1 MRRKENQLL
10 ANLTKEECKRLQPYM
25 EQVDLE
31 FNQRLVEFNKPIKY
45 VWFPEDCV
53 TSTIVDSLKGVTIE
67 VGLMGTEG
75 IVGLSLLYEVERSNA
90 TVTVMLP
97 GRATRMRADHFKK
110 YVVSENGPFVSLLR
124 RYANFFAVMVGQ
136 HAACNTVHTVEQ
148 RMCRWIL
155 LTHDRVGQDGFP
167 LTQEYLSKM
176 LGVRRPPLSKLAG
189 KLKREGLIDYTRGNL
204 TVTDRKGLERRSCEC
219 YGIIK
224 EQDRLTFNGKD
235 SRRGARK

>member
-1 MRRKENQLL
+1 MGTKENKLL
-10 ANLTKEECKRLQPYM
+10 ANLTKEERQRLQPYL
-25 EQVDLE
+25 EPVELE

-45 VWFPEDCV
+45 VWFPDDCV
-53 TSTIVDSLKGVTIE
+53 TSTIVDSLQGATIE

-90 TVTVMLP
+90 TVTVMLA
-97 GRATRMRADHFKK
+97 GSATRMRADHFKK
-110 YVVSENGPFVSLLR
+110 HVVNENGPFVRLLR

-136 HAACNTVHTVEQ
+136 HAACNTVHSAEQ

-155 LTHDRVGQDGFP
+155 LTHDRVGEDTFA

-176 LGVRRPPLSKLAG
+176 LGLRRPPLTKIACQ
-189 KLKREGLIDYTRGNL
+189 LKRDGLINYTRGSL
-204 TVTDRKGLERRSCEC
+204 TVTDRKELEKRSCEC

-224 EQDRLTFNGKD
+224 EQTRLTFNGKH
-235 SRRGARK
+235 ARKG

>member
-1 MRRKENQLL
+1 MRPKENQLL
-10 ANLTKEECKRLQPYM
+10 ANMTRAEHQRLRPYF
-25 EQVDLE
+25 ERVNLE

-45 VWFPEDCV
+45 VWFPDDCV
-53 TSTIVDSLKGVTIE
+53 TSTVVDSLKGATIE

-75 IVGLSLLYEVERSNA
+75 IVGLSLLYEVDRSNA

-110 YVVSENGPFVSLLR
+110 HVVGENGPFVSLLR

-136 HAACNTVHTVEQ
+136 HAACNTVHSVEQ

-155 LTHDRVGQDGFP
+155 LTHDRVGQDTFA

-176 LGVRRPPLSKLAG
+176 LGVRRPPLSKIAG
-189 KLKREGLIDYTRGNL
+189 RLKREEFIDYSRGSI
-204 TVTDRKGLERRSCEC
+204 TVIDRKGLESRSCEC

-224 EQDRLTFNGKD
+224 KQGRLTFK
-235 SRRGARK
+235 RKRPRKG